1 MDRHTE
7 TLLPEIFQKERY
19 GSNRSFAY
27 MKYDKAVPFF
37 LHISGSN
44 VSVCRCS
51 IIRGKLEKNLLF
63 QVKYLTSYSRKRI
76 CQNRLSNCE

>member
-1 MDRHTE
+1 MDRYTE
-7 TLLPEIFQKERY
+7 TLLPEICKKERH
-19 GSNRSFAY
+19 GSIILQLLNRSFAY
-27 MKYDKAVPFF
+27 IKYDKAVPFF

-63 QVKYLTSYSRKRI
+63 
-76 CQNRLSNCE
+76 